1 LTEKFI
7 SGFLIPERASI
18 VHPIDQSGIR
28 LFSADDNTPAIKLRL
43 RLRSPDTPERER
55 IWRRAIARRPRL
67 AALSI
72 YLGFSALIFAR
83 AAVPHFTTIYLGRGI
98 DQAFFIWCLV
108 WWPYAIAH
116 HLNPFISKL
125 IFAPVGFNL
134 TWSTSIPLLS
144 LLALPLTAT
153 VGPITAF
160 NLLCVGCPALAA
172 WTAFLLCHNLTERFG
187 PSLLGGY
194 IFGFSSYMLAQIF
207 GGHLNL
213 LAAFLIPLGVYLALA
228 RLRGSIG
235 RRAFTL
241 GLLALATAQFL
252 IATEILATMTVFGA
266 LALAAAWV
274 MGERDLRRRIA
285 ELAAPIFLAYLGM
298 AILVSPYLYYLFA
311 GFRTTPIYSPSWHS
325 TDLLNF
331 LIPTRTVALGS
342 AIGLFR
348 RVSAGFTSDVA
359 EQAAYIGLPLLA
371 LVAWF
376 TLERR
381 RTLEARLLG
390 LMLMIIAVAAMGPRL
405 HVAGK
410 SYFKLP
416 WSLLHRAPLIDQAL
430 PLRFTVY
437 LFLTLAVIAA
447 TWLAAPHRG
456 TLTRAAA
463 GALVFASLFPNP
475 SAQVWAAPNSV
486 APPPGFFTAET
497 YRHYLA
503 PGEIVATLPYAWGEA
518 DACMLWQ
525 ALSGMYFRLA
535 GGYPP
540 LSPDSFLRWPI
551 VRSANQLATIPDP
564 ADQWKAF
571 AASHEVAAVLRGDN
585 SMPADFPSIDPIVAA
600 LAALAS
606 ADGPVVATGGITLYR
621 VPPVTL
627 APYRGLDWTRM
638 EALAD
643 AQRFGALLIAAQSY
657 LASGAD
663 PAGLAPESA
672 VKLGRL
678 PAAWLPMPARATDYR
693 LYIRTEPD
701 GLITVGLLGSRA
713 ALSPLI
719 DRYSAYA
726 RRIHFPSR
734 SRADNPSSPAAELHY
749 YPLMMSFDREGLAR
763 AAALALTEPPRL
775 DLDPKSHSKQSTPAI
790 DANLSAAM
798 ITR

>member
-1 LTEKFI
+1 MI
-7 SGFLIPERASI
+7 SPQLAEG
-18 VHPIDQSGIR
+18 
-28 LFSADDNTPAIKLRL
+28 
-43 RLRSPDTPERER
+43 ER

-83 AAVPHFTTIYLGRGI
+83 AAAPHFTTIYLGRGI

-125 IFAPVGFNL
+125 IFAPTGFNL

-160 NLLCVGCPALAA
+160 NLLSVACPALAA
-172 WTAFLLCHNLTERFG
+172 WTAFLLCHSLTERFG
-187 PSLLGGY
+187 PALLGGY

-207 GGHLNL
+207 GGHLSL
-213 LAAFLIPLGVYLALA
+213 LAAFLVPLAVHLALA
-228 RLRGSIG
+228 RLRGRIG

-241 GLLALATAQFL
+241 ELLALATAQFL
-252 IATEILATMTVFGA
+252 IATEILATMTIFGA
-266 LALAAAWV
+266 LALAAAWA

-285 ELAAPIFLAYLGM
+285 ELAAPILLAYLGM

-331 LIPTRTVALGS
+331 LVPTRTVALGS

-348 RVSAGFTSDVA
+348 RVSAGFTSDAA
-359 EQAAYIGLPLLA
+359 EQAAYVGLPLLA
-371 LVAWF
+371 LAAWF

-405 HVAGK
+405 HVAGQ

-447 TWLAAPHRG
+447 RWLAAPPRSG
-456 TLTRAAA
+456 LTRATV
-463 GALVFASLFPNP
+463 GALVFVSLFPNP
-475 SAQVWAAPNSV
+475 SARVWAEPDSV

-518 DACMLWQ
+518 DVCMLWQ

-540 LSPDSFLRWPI
+540 LSPGSFLRWPI

-571 AASHEVAAVLRGDN
+571 AASHQVTAVLRGDN
-585 SMPADFPSIDPIVAA
+585 PLPSEFPSIDPIVAA
-600 LAALAS
+600 LAASDA
-606 ADGPVVATGGITLYR
+606 PVVATGGITLYR
-621 VPPVTL
+621 VPPAAL

-643 AQRFGALLIAAQSY
+643 AQRFAALLIAAQSY

-678 PAAWLPMPARATDYR
+678 PAAWLPMPARATDYQ
-693 LYIRTEPD
+693 LYMRMEPD
-701 GLITVGLLGSRA
+701 GFITVGLLGSRA
-713 ALSPLI
+713 ALRPLI

-734 SRADNPSSPAAELHY
+734 SPANGRSSLAAELHY
-749 YPLMMSFDREGLAR
+749 HQLMMSFDREGLAR

-775 DLDPKSHSKQSTPAI
+775 ALDPNLTRNKPTPAI
-790 DANLSAAM
+790 DAKLSAAM
-798 ITR
+798 TSR

>member
-1 LTEKFI
+1 LI
-7 SGFLIPERASI
+7 SPHLPE
-18 VHPIDQSGIR
+18 D
-28 LFSADDNTPAIKLRL
+28 
-43 RLRSPDTPERER
+43 ER
-55 IWRRAIARRPRL
+55 IWRRAITRRPRL

-72 YLGFSALIFAR
+72 YLAFSALIFAR
-83 AAVPHFTTIYLGRGI
+83 PAAPHFTTIYLGRGI

-108 WWPYAIAH
+108 WWPYAITH

-125 IFAPVGFNL
+125 IFAPAGFNL

-160 NLLCVGCPALAA
+160 NLLCVACPALAA
-172 WTAFLLCHNLTERFG
+172 WTAFLLCHSLTERFG

-213 LAAFLIPLGVYLALA
+213 LAAFLVPLAVYLVLA
-228 RLRGSIG
+228 RLQGRIE

-241 GLLALATAQFL
+241 GLLGLATAQFL
-252 IATEILATMTVFGA
+252 ITTEILATMTIFGA
-266 LALAAAWV
+266 LALAAAWA

-285 ELAAPIFLAYLGM
+285 ELAAPIFFAYLGM
-298 AILVSPYLYYLFA
+298 AILVSPYLYYLLV

-331 LIPTRTVALGS
+331 LVPTRTVALGS
-342 AIGLFR
+342 VIGLFR
-348 RVSAGFTSDVA
+348 RVSSGFTSDVA

-371 LVAWF
+371 LAAWF

-381 RTLEARLLG
+381 RTLEAKVLG
-390 LMLMIIAVAAMGPRL
+390 LMLMIVAVAAMGPRL

-456 TLTRAAA
+456 ALTRAAA
-463 GALVFASLFPNP
+463 GALVFVSLFPNP
-475 SAQVWAAPNSV
+475 SARVWAEPNSV
-486 APPPGFFTAET
+486 APPPGFFVADT

-518 DACMLWQ
+518 DLCMLWQ

-540 LSPDSFLRWPI
+540 LSPRSFLLWPI

-571 AASHEVAAVLRGDN
+571 AANHQVTAVLRGDN
-585 SMPADFPSIDPIVAA
+585 SMPSDFPSIDPIVAA
-600 LAALAS
+600 LATLAS
-606 ADGPVVATGGITLYR
+606 DAPVVATGGITLYH
-621 VPPVTL
+621 VPPATL

-638 EALAD
+638 EALTD
-643 AQRFGALLIAAQSY
+643 AQRFDALLIAAQSY

-672 VKLGRL
+672 VKMGRL
-678 PAAWLPMPARATDYR
+678 PAAWLPRPARATDYR
-693 LYIRTEPD
+693 LYMRAEPD
-701 GLITVGLLGSRA
+701 GLITVGLLGSRE

-734 SRADNPSSPAAELHY
+734 SRADNRSSLAALHY
-749 YPLMMSFDREGLAR
+749 YPLMMSFDRKGLAR

-775 DLDPKSHSKQSTPAI
+775 DLDLKSHSKQSTSAI
-790 DANLSAAM
+790 DANLSAA
-798 ITR
+798 IAPR